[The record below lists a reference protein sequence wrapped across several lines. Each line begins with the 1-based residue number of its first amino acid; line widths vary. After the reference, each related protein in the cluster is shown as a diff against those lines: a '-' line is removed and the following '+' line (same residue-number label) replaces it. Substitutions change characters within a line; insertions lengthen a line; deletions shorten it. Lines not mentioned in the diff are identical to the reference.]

1 MVASV
6 SIRTILEVATGQCDD
21 KISSYHDPFPCNQF
35 QTVKIIAPTNFLV
48 LMFLPLL
55 AFFLIRET
63 YLESVAISWLITIGT
78 IAWCS
83 LYMSSETML
92 VSIFIYAY
100 TSLLILY
107 DSDRQNTDMMRVIN
121 RLRFTMAENEKL
133 QVEVQA
139 TELRAMIGNVAHD
152 LKTVSSS
159 H

>member
-1 MVASV
+1 
-6 SIRTILEVATGQCDD
+6 
-21 KISSYHDPFPCNQF
+21 
-35 QTVKIIAPTNFLV
+35 
-48 LMFLPLL
+48 
-55 AFFLIRET
+55 
-63 YLESVAISWLITIGT
+63 
-78 IAWCS
+78 
-83 LYMSSETML
+83 ML